1 MITLA
6 FEEEQ
11 KSDNCLPPDKQDS
24 LKSSLSRS
32 ILPINY
38 RGSCL
43 CTHQLRTDSVVRR
56 SLVLYISTFFGL
68 KRT

>member
-32 ILPINY
+32 IQPINY
-38 RGSCL
+38 GL
-43 CTHQLRTDSVVRR
+43 ASVLT
-56 SLVLYISTFFGL
+56 SYAQIP
-68 KRT
+68 